1 MIRFINTL
9 SLLTLTLLVGCGAA
23 TPRGNRGGNYFTTT
37 TFPTTTSTTVPFSPL
52 GFGCTIT
59 ADKTEVVPGMSVR
72 FTVTASGAPSGAT
85 YIFEGLKSFNVNQS
99 LVNVMQS
106 LVPVA
111 NASSAVANVQYTGNF
126 FGTDPIVASV
136 RNSIDSAPVTCSLST
151 VVVRPLALVLTADAQ
166 TALNSTGSQITVTAS
181 FSGITNPSF
190 FYNVTDSAISVIQS
204 GPVSFTVRPTDNN
217 VHLNVGITITA
228 TAGSSSLIKTIVVSF
243 LPALTTRVDITG
255 DRRVGSLVTFTVIAT
270 NGIGETFSKV
280 ELINPGYFEMVSSTA
295 NSVTVRFL
303 PNTQGPYLQN
313 FARIIVTSALRP
325 NMTFEN
331 GLSSAILIPA
341 FNINP

>member
-1 MIRFINTL
+1 MA
-9 SLLTLTLLVGCGAA
+9 SVGGVNC
-23 TPRGNRGGNYFTTT
+23 TTT
-37 TFPTTTSTTVPFSPL
+37 TVQGPNEIICTLPTKPSTGALTVTVTNSDATSGSLANAYTY
-52 GFGCTIT
+52 GFEMGFRCTIT

-99 LVNVMQS
+99 LV
-106 LVPVA
+106 PVA
-111 NASSAVANVQYTGNF
+111 NTLRAVANVQYTGNF

-151 VVVRPLALVLTADAQ
+151 VVVRQLALILTADAL
-166 TALNSTGSQITVTAS
+166 TAPNTTDSAIMVTAS
-181 FSGITNPSF
+181 VSGITNPSF
-190 FYNVTDSAISVIQS
+190 LYNVTDPAISVTQS

-341 FNINP
+341 FTINP

>member
-9 SLLTLTLLVGCGAA
+9 SLITLILLVGCGAA
-23 TPRGNRGGNYFTTT
+23 TPRVNRGGDYFPTT
-37 TFPTTTSTTVPFSPL
+37 TFPTTTGTTVPFSPL
-52 GFGCTIT
+52 GFRCTIT
-59 ADKTEVVPGMSVR
+59 ADKTEVVPGMSVK
-72 FTVTASGAPSGAT
+72 FTVIASGAPSGAT

-99 LVNVMQS
+99 LVP
-106 LVPVA
+106 LA
-111 NASSAVANVQYTGNF
+111 NASSAVANVQYIGNF

-228 TAGSSSLIKTIVVSF
+228 TAGSSSLSKTIVVSF
-243 LPALTTRVDITG
+243 LPALTTRVDISG
-255 DRRVGSLVTFTVIAT
+255 DQSVGSLVTFTVIAT

-280 ELINPGYFEMVSSTA
+280 ELINPGSFEMVSSTA

-303 PNTQGPYLQN
+303 PNTQGSYLQN

-325 NMTFEN
+325 TMTFEN

-341 FNINP
+341 FTIINP

>member
-9 SLLTLTLLVGCGAA
+9 SLLTLILLVGCGAA
-23 TPRGNRGGNYFTTT
+23 TPRVNRGGDYFPTT

-59 ADKTEVVPGMSVR
+59 ADKTEVVPGMSVK
-72 FTVTASGAPSGAT
+72 FTVRASGAPSGAT
-85 YIFEGLKSFNVNQS
+85 YTFDGLRSFNVNQS
-99 LVNVMQS
+99 LVP
-106 LVPVA
+106 VP
-111 NASSAVANVQYTGNF
+111 NTSSAVANVQYTGNW
-126 FGTDPIVASV
+126 FGTDPVVASV

-151 VVVRPLALVLTADAQ
+151 VVVRQLALVLTADAQ

-190 FYNVTDSAISVIQS
+190 SYNVTDPAISVTQS

-217 VHLNVGITITA
+217 VHLNVSISITA
-228 TAGSSSLIKTIVVSF
+228 TAGSSSLSRTIVLSF

-255 DRRVGSLVTFTVIAT
+255 DLRVNGLVTFTVIAT
-270 NGIGETFSKV
+270 NGTGEMFSKV
-280 ELINPGYFEMVSSTA
+280 ELAYSPTIAYVSSTA
-295 NSVTVRFL
+295 NSVTVRFGNNSKGDYNNL
-303 PNTQGPYLQN
+303 T
-313 FARIIVTSALRP
+313 FTRMTVTSVLR

-331 GLSSAILIPA
+331 GLSSAIFIPA
-341 FNINP
+341 FYINP

>member
-9 SLLTLTLLVGCGAA
+9 SLITLILLVGCGAA
-23 TPRGNRGGNYFTTT
+23 TPRFNRGGPIEVSTT
-37 TFPTTTSTTVPFSPL
+37 TFPNTTVPFSPL
-52 GFGCTIT
+52 GFRCTIT
-59 ADKTEVVPGMSVR
+59 ADKTEVVPGMNVR

-85 YIFEGLKSFNVNQS
+85 YIFDGLKSFNVNQI
-99 LVNVMQS
+99 
-106 LVPVA
+106 LVPLA
-111 NASSAVANVQYTGNF
+111 NTSSAVANVQYTGNF

-136 RNSIDSAPVTCSLST
+136 RNSIDSAPVTCSLFT
-151 VVVRPLALVLTADAQ
+151 VVVRPLALILTADAQ

-204 GPVSFTVRPTDNN
+204 GPVSFTVKPTDNN

-228 TAGSSSLIKTIVVSF
+228 IGSSSSLSKTIVLSF

-270 NGIGETFSKV
+270 TGGIGEMFSKV
-280 ELINPGYFEMVSSTA
+280 ELINPGSFEMVSSTA

-303 PNTQGPYLQN
+303 PNTQGFYPQN

-325 NMTFEN
+325 NVTFEN
-331 GLSSAILIPA
+331 RLSSAIFIPA
-341 FNINP
+341 FTINP